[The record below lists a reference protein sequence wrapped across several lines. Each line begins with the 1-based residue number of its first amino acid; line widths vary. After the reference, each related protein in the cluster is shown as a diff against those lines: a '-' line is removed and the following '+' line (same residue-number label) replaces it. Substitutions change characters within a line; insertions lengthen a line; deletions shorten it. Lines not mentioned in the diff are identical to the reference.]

1 MYVLEN
7 AKKNLTQESSYFLQ
21 RKTFF
26 AACRLI
32 IFLVTFIHM
41 GDVIASSKISDAANS
56 CCCIVWQLRC
66 GCDSIPDGFCHE
78 FQCFNGWPRK
88 KLIFVCKPQ
97 LTVLIFFLRRYL
109 SSKAL
114 RFFLMPVSVLGG
126 KFREKKG
133 INRLGVGLKKI
144 SKFHRKSFCHA
155 DFA

>member
-1 MYVLEN
+1 MKHMFLKMQ
-7 AKKNLTQESSYFLQ
+7 KKIFLQESSYFLQ

-78 FQCFNGWPRK
+78 FQCFNAWPRK

-126 KFREKKG
+126 KFREKKRYQSLRSG
-133 INRLGVGLKKI
+133 AQKNFKVSL
-144 SKFHRKSFCHA
+144 
-155 DFA
+155 